1 MNDCQTSVKRFN
13 LKGRKIEFSI
23 NKVPFNEESTSW
35 IKNAIE
41 DILRLCVK
49 DLNPHDKVG
58 VTFKGKN
65 FSNTR
70 GIGWINFKDCS
81 ELSFADV
88 WEMISKIF
96 QSNSEGISSD
106 KFGLSVTSVQMPAG
120 KGNARKSSKK
130 YNTFDEECAKRRGII
145 CIKNEDNLCLPRALV
160 VAKAYADN
168 GVNLAAIRCNK
179 E

>member
-13 LKGRKIEFSI
+13 LKGRKIDFSI

-70 GIGWINFKDCS
+70 GSGWINFKDCS

-96 QSNSEGISSD
+96 QSNSEG
-106 KFGLSVTSVQMPAG
+106 
-120 KGNARKSSKK
+120 NARKSSKK
-130 YNTFDEECAKRRGII
+130 YNTFDEECTKRRGII